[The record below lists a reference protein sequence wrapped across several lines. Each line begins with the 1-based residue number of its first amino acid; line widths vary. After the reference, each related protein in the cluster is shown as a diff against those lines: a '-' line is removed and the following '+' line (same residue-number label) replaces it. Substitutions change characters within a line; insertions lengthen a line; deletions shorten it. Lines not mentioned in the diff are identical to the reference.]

1 MKAVIKT
8 VLVVGCLL
16 LGVSVYSQEVYSF
29 VGDWTG
35 RWSYSKWDWENDT
48 SALASGYT
56 LVRII
61 QSGEKYIVRIKE
73 VEDSS
78 EPQITYYLPELKTV
92 FADET
97 SIEVAYRYA
106 EWGTRKIQLRMR
118 EGYISMSSTMMDEE
132 RGLTGRMCP
141 IIIARNNSNGY
152 GIIELD
158 EMEELRL
165 FSESNW

>member
-1 MKAVIKT
+1 MKRFIIVIS
-8 VLVVGCLL
+8 LL
-16 LGVSVYSQEVYSF
+16 FCCGAAFAQDNDPF

-35 RWSYSKWDWENDT
+35 RWSYSKWNWENDT
-48 SALASGYT
+48 FSLASGYT

-92 FADET
+92 FTDET

>member
-1 MKAVIKT
+1 MKTVIKAVW
-8 VLVVGCLL
+8 VVGCLL
-16 LGVSVYSQEVYSF
+16 LTISAYSQDANPF

-35 RWSYSKWDWENDT
+35 RWSYSKIDWENET
-48 SALASGYT
+48 SSLASGYT

-61 QSGEKYIVRIKE
+61 QSGENFIVRIKE

-92 FADET
+92 FADD
-97 SIEVAYRYA
+97 SFIEVAYRYA
-106 EWGTRKIQLRMR
+106 EWGMRKIQLRMR
-118 EGYISMSSTMMDEE
+118 KGYISMSSTIIDEE
-132 RGLTGRMCP
+132 RGCSGRMCP

-152 GIIELD
+152 GIIDLD
-158 EMEELRL
+158 GMEELRL